1 MELTVRLYERQD
13 GTCPFSRWRK
23 KLGIQ
28 TRVRID
34 TAIARL
40 RGGNTSNVK
49 WFGGIG
55 ELKIDF
61 GPGYRVYLLKD
72 GLTLIIL
79 LCGGDK
85 STQKE
90 DIRLAKHLR
99 DEYKK
104 EA

>member
-1 MELTVRLYERQD
+1 MELTVRLYQRPD

-23 KLGIQ
+23 KLSVPARA
-28 TRVRID
+28 RVD
-34 TAIARL
+34 TVIARL

-49 WFGGIG
+49 WFDGIG
-55 ELKIDF
+55 ELKIEF

-85 STQKE
+85 STQQE
-90 DIRLAKHLR
+90 DVKFAKHLR

-104 EA
+104 EG